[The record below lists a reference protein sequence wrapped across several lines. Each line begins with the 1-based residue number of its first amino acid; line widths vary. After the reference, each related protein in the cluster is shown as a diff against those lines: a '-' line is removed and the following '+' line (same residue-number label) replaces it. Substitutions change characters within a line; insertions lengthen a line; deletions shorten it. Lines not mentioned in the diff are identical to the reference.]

1 MKAKNNNNN
10 KNSRVIRKSVP
21 MTVMRAILV
30 LLTLVYPL
38 FMVILSGAG
47 LVYNSDSYGEDIVRI
62 GALLI
67 ASGVAMGIGTLL
79 VMLKQNIAS
88 VIVEIP
94 AFALC
99 MTMLNKLVTHADSAG
114 WSNAHTMEPISS
126 MYITRIIPVVMPFVL
141 AITIALI
148 QFFSYE
154 EREKRRMRKQEKKAK
169 ENATAPSIVQD

>member
-1 MKAKNNNNN
+1 MKTKNNSNN

-21 MTVMRAILV
+21 MTVMRVILAV
-30 LLTLVYPL
+30 LTLVYPI

-62 GALLI
+62 GAMLI
-67 ASGVAMGIGTLL
+67 ASGIALGIGTLL

-88 VIVEIP
+88 LVFEIP
-94 AFALC
+94 GFALC
-99 MTMLNKLVTHADSAG
+99 MVMLDKLVTHADSAG

-126 MYITRIIPVVMPFVL
+126 IYITRIIPVIAPFIL
-141 AITIALI
+141 AVTIALI

-154 EREKRRMRKQEKKAK
+154 AREKRRVRKAEKEAE
-169 ENATAPSIVQD
+169 ENAPAPPIV

>member
-1 MKAKNNNNN
+1 MKTKNNSNN

-21 MTVMRAILV
+21 MTVMRAILAV
-30 LLTLVYPL
+30 LTLVYPF

-88 VIVEIP
+88 LVFEIP
-94 AFALC
+94 GFALC
-99 MTMLNKLVTHADSAG
+99 MVMLDKLVTHADSAG

-126 MYITRIIPVVMPFVL
+126 MYITRIIPVIAPFIL
-141 AITIALI
+141 AVTIALI

-154 EREKRRMRKQEKKAK
+154 AREKRRVRKAEKEAE
-169 ENATAPSIVQD
+169 ENAPAPPIV